1 VKDNPPSFILSAYFP
16 PSYDFAKDVYYIV
29 NSWPRPRSL
38 YTAIMA
44 EARDTQ
50 SGAWVDQRGPDAR
63 IKIRNDIPIPE
74 PGTCEVLIKLSCSG
88 VCHSDVLHI
97 FGNTPMT
104 ADIGGHEGVGHVVK
118 LGTNVPHDLLQK
130 RVGVKWLHT
139 YCKQCEICA
148 VDVTACP
155 NQHNSGRDVPGTFQ
169 QYTLSPVEGLTII
182 PDALD
187 DVVAAPLLCAG
198 LSMYGS
204 ISRAG
209 LKEGE
214 WLVLTGAGGGL
225 GHLGVQIAREK
236 GLKVIAIDTG
246 EQKRNLC
253 LKLGATS
260 FLDFKSDDVE
270 TRVKELTNGYGAHAV
285 ICTAGPAA
293 YAQSFRLLRNCGT
306 LVCVGL
312 VTDNLTV
319 SPFELLKRA
328 LRIVGS
334 SVGTPE
340 HLEELLEM
348 AVQGKVKPVV
358 QVRAFEDL
366 DDVLRELAAYQVE
379 GRIVIKIPS

>member
-1 VKDNPPSFILSAYFP
+1 
-16 PSYDFAKDVYYIV
+16 
-29 NSWPRPRSL
+29 
-38 YTAIMA
+38 MA
-44 EARDTQ
+44 ETIHTQ
-50 SGAWVDQRGPDAR
+50 SGAWIDQRGPNAR
-63 IKIRNDIPIPE
+63 IKIRNDIPVPV
-74 PGTCEVLIKLSCSG
+74 PGSSEVLIKLSCSG
-88 VCHSDVLHI
+88 VCHSDVHNM

-118 LGTNVPHDLLQK
+118 LGTNVPRDLFQK

-139 YCKQCEICA
+139 YCNHCEICA

-169 QYTLSPVEGLTII
+169 QYTLSPVEGLTMI
-182 PDALD
+182 PEALEDAI
-187 DVVAAPLLCAG
+187 AAPLLCAG

-209 LKEGE
+209 LKAGE
-214 WLVLTGAGGGL
+214 WFVLMGAGGGL

-246 EQKRNLC
+246 EHKRDLC
-253 LKLGATS
+253 MKLGATS

-270 TRVKELTNGYGAHAV
+270 TAIKQLTNGYGAHAV
-285 ICTAGPAA
+285 VCTAGPGG
-293 YAQSFRLLRNCGT
+293 YAQAIRLLRNCGT

-312 VTDNLTV
+312 VTENLPV

-328 LRIVGS
+328 LRVVGS
-334 SVGTPE
+334 SVGTPK

-358 QVRAFEDL
+358 EVRAFEDL
-366 DDVLRELAAYQVE
+366 DDVLRKLAAYQVE
-379 GRIVIKIPS
+379 GRVVITIPP